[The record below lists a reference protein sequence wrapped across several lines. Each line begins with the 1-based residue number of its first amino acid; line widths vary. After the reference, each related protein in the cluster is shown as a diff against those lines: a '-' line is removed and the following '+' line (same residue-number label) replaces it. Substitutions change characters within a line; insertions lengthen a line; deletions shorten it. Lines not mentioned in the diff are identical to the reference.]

1 MGFWLVFLFTWGL
14 WLWWVDIFLKDEL
27 EWQDLLDGLEYGLGV
42 GVGILGN
49 LKSLEL
55 EKEKG

>member
-1 MGFWLVFLFTWGL
+1 VGFWLVFLFTWGL